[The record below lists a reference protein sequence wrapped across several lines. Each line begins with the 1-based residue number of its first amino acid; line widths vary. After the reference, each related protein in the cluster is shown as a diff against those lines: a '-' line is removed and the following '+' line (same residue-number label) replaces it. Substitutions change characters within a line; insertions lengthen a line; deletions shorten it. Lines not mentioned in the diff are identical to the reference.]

1 MNECWSAFLFVGV
14 GGGNCLPLN
23 AAVLVCE
30 TFSYLIHSIT
40 DSKALLFW
48 EIDFLFHTPL
58 FRRIKICMFSCLLSG
73 SMKTWSH

>member
-58 FRRIKICMFSCLLSG
+58 FSKELKFVCFHGYYLAQ
-73 SMKTWSH
+73 